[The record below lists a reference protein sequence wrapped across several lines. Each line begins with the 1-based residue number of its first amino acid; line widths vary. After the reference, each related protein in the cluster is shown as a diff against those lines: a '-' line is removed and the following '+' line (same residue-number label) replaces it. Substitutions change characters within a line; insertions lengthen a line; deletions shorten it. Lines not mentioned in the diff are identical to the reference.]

1 MADEY
6 ILQSPALMTF
16 FVEKQNNGL
25 PQFYHTSRHAIGVRS
40 SFISETRTGVHTVSG
55 GQDKSGNN

>member
-1 MADEY
+1 MW
-6 ILQSPALMTF
+6 S
-16 FVEKQNNGL
+16 GL

-40 SFISETRTGVHTVSG
+40 SFVSETRTGVHTVSG